1 MFLTLLIL
9 SVFLIG
15 LSIIGM
21 AIKLLVIKN
30 GRFPVTTV
38 GGNIHLKKKGIS
50 CPKHEELREHRN
62 YKKGSPCAGCGFE
75 V

>member
-9 SVFLIG
+9 SAFLIG
-15 LSIIGM
+15 ISIIGLAVKM
-21 AIKLLVIKN
+21 LIVQN
-30 GRFPVTTV
+30 GKFPVTSV

-50 CPKHEELREHRN
+50 CPKHEELRYYRN
-62 YKKGSPCAGCGFE
+62 LKKGNPCDTCGYK